1 MDELKWPVGVFPDV
15 DAPKPGEL
23 TVIAAP
29 RVSGKTTFA
38 LKLASAWSRELR
50 VALCVPRIEML
61 PREVRMHPCN
71 DFLVISHDGTI
82 SELCRELRARFGSC
96 KIGAL
101 IIDEVWMDPGSAPD
115 PATGKWATLRTVAQ
129 ELHIPVVAIV
139 NRSVAIDAVMA
150 ADRLLVTDGKVPAAA
165 KRPEVINQW
174 FGEGSKPLND

>member
-1 MDELKWPVGVFPDV
+1 MGELKWPKGVFPDV
-15 DAPKPGEL
+15 EPPKPGEL

-38 LKLASAWSRELR
+38 LQLAFAWSRELR
-50 VALCVPRIEML
+50 VALCIPRIEML

-82 SELCRELRARFGSC
+82 SALCRELRARFGSC

-101 IIDEVWMDPGSAPD
+101 IIDEVWMEPDREPD
-115 PATGKWATLRTVAQ
+115 PATGKRATLRTVAQ
-129 ELHIPVVAIV
+129 ELRIPVIAIV

-150 ADRLLVTDGKVPAAA
+150 ADNLLVTDGKTPAAT
-165 KRPEVINQW
+165 REPGVGVRW
-174 FGEGSKPLND
+174 FGRDSYGRV